1 MSFLFV
7 NGGFMYHR
15 ILLKLSGEALKD
27 DNGSVIFSE
36 KNFLAMRDAIKSL
49 HDNGTQ
55 VGIVIGGG
63 NIWRGKLAETLGLER
78 VPADFM
84 GMLGTVINCVSMAS
98 ALRNKGVPA
107 RVFSALGDVAE
118 GTAEAYDASK
128 AIEAMENGEVVF
140 FAGGIGKPYFSTD
153 TAAATRALETKCEAI
168 LMAKHGVKGIY
179 DKDPL
184 KYHDAKFFKD
194 ITYQEVLDLKLG
206 VMDLSAVELIK
217 DTDLQIRV
225 FSMQDASNV
234 IKVCNGEDIGT
245 TVRR

>member
-1 MSFLFV
+1 
-7 NGGFMYHR
+7 MYKR

-36 KNFLAMRDAIKSL
+36 ENFKGMVSTITELYDA
-49 HDNGTQ
+49 GVQ

-63 NIWRGKLAETLGLER
+63 NIWRGKLAETLALER

-98 ALRNKGVPA
+98 ALNRRGVRA
-107 RVFSALGDVAE
+107 TVYSALGSLPEGVARE
-118 GTAEAYDASK
+118 YNPADAIKS
-128 AIEAMENGEVVF
+128 MENGEVVF

-168 LMAKHGVKGIY
+168 LMAKHGVEGIY
-179 DKDPL
+179 DKDPTV
-184 KYHDAKFFKD
+184 YPDAKFFKV
-194 ITYQEVLDLKLG
+194 ISYQQILDLKLG
-206 VMDLSAVELIK
+206 VMDLSAIELVK
-217 DTDLQIRV
+217 DTNLELRC
-225 FSMQDASNV
+225 FSMADPRNV
-234 IKVCNGEDIGT
+234 LRVVKGEDIGT

>member
-1 MSFLFV
+1 
-7 NGGFMYHR
+7 MYHR

-27 DNGSVIFSE
+27 DNGAVIFSE
-36 KNFLAMRDAIKSL
+36 KNFLEMAKAIKAL
-49 HDNGTQ
+49 HENGTQ
-55 VGIVIGGG
+55 IGLVIGGG
-63 NIWRGKLAETLGLER
+63 NIWRGKLAETLSLER

-98 ALRNKGVPA
+98 ALHNMGVKA
-107 RVFSALGDVAE
+107 TVYSALGDLPDGVAKM
-118 GTAEAYDASK
+118 YDKEK
-128 AIEAMENGEVVF
+128 AIKSMENGEVVF
-140 FAGGIGKPYFSTD
+140 FAGGTGKPYFSTD
-153 TAAATRALETKCEAI
+153 TAAAIRALETGCEAI
-168 LMAKHGVKGIY
+168 LMAKHGVDGVY

-184 KYHDAKFFKD
+184 KYSDAKFFKD
-194 ITYQEVLDLKLG
+194 ITYQQVLDLKLG

-234 IKVCNGEDIGT
+234 IRVSNGEDIGT